1 MTATPAARAPVRS
14 IRQRVLLQAMGAL
27 AAGTAL
33 LAGGSWFVLT
43 HELDEVFEDNL
54 RQVALAVAS
63 HHGTRLPQYGP
74 RRTEPLPQVLQEY
87 GNFGFATAAW
97 TREGVPIYRS
107 SDSAAIPF
115 LTRSGLSEISIGGEK
130 WYLYTIVLEDGIVQA
145 AQRERVRKALARET
159 TSAVL
164 VPALLLLVIL
174 ALMLQAALR
183 RGLETLTDAT
193 GDITSRSTQSLHPID
208 LTVHPRELHPLISAI
223 NGLMQR
229 LGAALSMQRH
239 FLADAA
245 HELRSP
251 VTALRLQLQLLE
263 RAGNADDRQAAIG
276 ELRSGIARAQRLIEQ
291 LLQLS
296 RLAPE
301 TPALRR
307 EPMDLAE
314 LVREVVSRFSAN
326 ADHRQID
333 LGAVAEG
340 VVKVLADGEQL
351 RILLGNLV
359 DNALRHTP
367 VGGRVDV
374 EARGDGVHCWLTVSD
389 SGPGI
394 SESEKHKVF
403 DRFYRVERVERAPG
417 NRPEDGAAQ
426 APYADSHNGNGSG
439 LGLAIVR
446 EVADRHGARI
456 TLGSDSE
463 GSGLTVTVQFDAAEP
478 ANQPVNLPAD

>member
-1 MTATPAARAPVRS
+1 MTAPPSPRLAVRS
-14 IRQRVLLQAMGAL
+14 LRRRVLLLTMSAL

-63 HHGTRLPQYGP
+63 HHGTRVPQPGP
-74 RRTEPLPQVLQEY
+74 RRDSALPEVLKEY

-97 TREGVPIYRS
+97 TRAGVPIFQS
-107 SDSAAIPF
+107 GDSAAIPF
-115 LTRSGLSEISIGGEK
+115 LSRSGLSEIRIGGEK
-130 WYLYTIVLEDGIVQA
+130 WYLYTIVLDDGIVQA
-145 AQRERVRKALARET
+145 AQRERVRNELARET
-159 TSAVL
+159 ATAVL
-164 VPALLLLVIL
+164 LPALVLLMVL
-174 ALMLQAALR
+174 ALLLQAALR
-183 RGLETLTDAT
+183 RGLATLTDAA
-193 GDITSRSTQSLHPID
+193 GEITSRSVETLHPID
-208 LTVHPRELHPLISAI
+208 LRAHPPELHQLIVAI
-223 NGLMQR
+223 NDLMHR
-229 LGAALSMQRH
+229 LGKALAVQRH

-263 RAGNADDRQAAIG
+263 RAGNATERDAAIS
-276 ELRSGIARAQRLIEQ
+276 ELRSGIQRAQRLIEQ

-301 TPALRR
+301 TPALKRDAI
-307 EPMDLAE
+307 DLAA
-314 LVREVVSRFSAN
+314 LVRETVGQASAN
-326 ADHRQID
+326 ADQRRID

-340 VVKVLADGEQL
+340 LVRVLGDAEQL

-359 DNALRHTP
+359 ENALRHTP
-367 VGGRVDV
+367 VGGHVDV
-374 EARGDGVHCWLTVSD
+374 EAHTDGVHAWLAVRD

-403 DRFYRVERVERAPG
+403 ERFYRVPSELPGSDPAP
-417 NRPEDGAAQ
+417 E
-426 APYADSHNGNGSG
+426 PYAGSNSSGSG

-446 EVADRHGARI
+446 EIADRHSARI
-456 TLGSDSE
+456 MLENGA
-463 GSGLTVTVQFDAAEP
+463 GGAGLTVSVRFDVA
-478 ANQPVNLPAD
+478 

>member
-1 MTATPAARAPVRS
+1 MTRHQARRAPVRS
-14 IRQRVLLQAMGAL
+14 IRQRVLLHAMSAL

-54 RQVALAVAS
+54 RQVALAVAG
-63 HHGTRLPQYGP
+63 HHGTRQPHNEPL
-74 RRTEPLPQVLQEY
+74 RSDPLPQVVREY
-87 GNFGFATAAW
+87 GNFGYATAAW
-97 TREGVPIYRS
+97 TRDGVPIHQS
-107 SDSAAIPF
+107 GDSAGIPF
-115 LTRSGLSEISIGGEK
+115 LTRSGLSEISVGGEK
-130 WYLYTIVLEDGIVQA
+130 WHLYTVVLDDGIVQA
-145 AQRERVRKALARET
+145 AQRERVRKKLASET
-159 TSAVL
+159 TTAVL
-164 VPALLLLVIL
+164 LPAFLLLMVLALL
-174 ALMLQAALR
+174 LQAALR
-183 RGLETLTDAT
+183 RGLETLTDAA
-193 GDITSRSTQSLHPID
+193 GEITSRSVASLHPID
-208 LTVHPRELHPLISAI
+208 PGAHPTELHPLIIAI
-223 NGLMQR
+223 NDLMQR
-229 LGAALSMQRH
+229 LGGALTMQRH

-263 RAGNADDRQAAIG
+263 RAVNADDRQAAVG

-301 TPALRR
+301 APALRR
-307 EPMDLAE
+307 EPVDLAE
-314 LVREVVSRFSAN
+314 LARETVGRFSAN
-326 ADHRQID
+326 ADHRKID

-340 VVKVLADGEQL
+340 VVNVLGDGEQL
-351 RILLGNLV
+351 RILLGNLI

-374 EARGDGVHCWLTVSD
+374 AAGTDGMHCWLTVTD

-394 SESEKHKVF
+394 AESDKHRVF
-403 DRFYRVERVERAPG
+403 ERFYRVEHLQRR
-417 NRPEDGAAQ
+417 RTDDGVAQ
-426 APYADSHNGNGSG
+426 APHADSNNGSG

-456 TLGSDSE
+456 TLGS
-463 GSGLTVTVQFDAAEP
+463 GTACAGLAVNVEFQAA
-478 ANQPVNLPAD
+478 

>member
-1 MTATPAARAPVRS
+1 MTKPDARRAPVRS
-14 IRQRVLLQAMGAL
+14 IGQRVLLKAMSAL

-63 HHGTRLPQYGP
+63 HHGTRLPQTGL
-74 RRTEPLPQVLQEY
+74 RRSEPLPQVMREY

-97 TREGVPIYRS
+97 TRDGVPIHQS
-107 SDSAAIPF
+107 GESAGIPF

-130 WYLYTIVLEDGIVQA
+130 WHLYTIVLDDGIVQA
-145 AQRERVRKALARET
+145 AQRGQVRKKLARET
-159 TSAVL
+159 TTAVL
-164 VPALLLLVIL
+164 LPAFLLLMVLALL
-174 ALMLQAALR
+174 LQAALR
-183 RGLETLTDAT
+183 RGLETLTDAA
-193 GDITSRSTQSLHPID
+193 GEITSRSVASLHAID
-208 LTVHPRELHPLISAI
+208 LAAHPRELHPLIGAI
-223 NGLMQR
+223 NELMHR
-229 LGAALSMQRH
+229 LGGALTLQRH

-251 VTALRLQLQLLE
+251 VTALLLQLNLLE
-263 RAGNADDRQAAIG
+263 RAGNADERRAAIG
-276 ELRSGIARAQRLIEQ
+276 ELRSGVTRAQRLIEQ

-307 EPMDLAE
+307 EPVSLAE
-314 LVREVVSRFSAN
+314 LARETVGRFSAN

-340 VVKVLADGEQL
+340 VVNVLGDGEQL
-351 RILLGNLV
+351 RILLSNLV

-367 VGGRVDV
+367 HGGRVDV
-374 EARGDGVHCWLTVSD
+374 AAATDGVHCWLTVTD

-394 SESEKHKVF
+394 AEADQQKVF
-403 DRFYRVERVERAPG
+403 ERFYRVEHLPG
-417 NRPEDGAAQ
+417 LQTDEGVAQ
-426 APYADSHNGNGSG
+426 VPHADSNNGNGNGNGSG

-456 TLGSDSE
+456 TLGS
-463 GSGLTVTVQFDAAEP
+463 GSDGTGLAVSVKFEAA
-478 ANQPVNLPAD
+478 